1 MVGSRRHDYYRE
13 RSEHFLE
20 RFDGELERSEHEL
33 ACELLW
39 GAAAHAI
46 KSAAQKRGWEHGS
59 HGLLRTT
66 VNRLAAENTMPHLLG
81 QYNMMSAFHV
91 GFYGDRQFRIEHMRL
106 AKPLVSEFVQTLES
120 LPSPNVSR

>member
-1 MVGSRRHDYYRE
+1 MIGPRHYDYYRE

-20 RFDGELERSEHEL
+20 RFDGELEQSEYEL

-59 HGLLRTT
+59 HDLLRTT
-66 VNRLAAENTMPHLLG
+66 INRLADENAMPHLLG

-106 AKPLVSEFVQTLES
+106 AKALVSGFAQTLES
-120 LPSPNVSR
+120 LPPDQPTS